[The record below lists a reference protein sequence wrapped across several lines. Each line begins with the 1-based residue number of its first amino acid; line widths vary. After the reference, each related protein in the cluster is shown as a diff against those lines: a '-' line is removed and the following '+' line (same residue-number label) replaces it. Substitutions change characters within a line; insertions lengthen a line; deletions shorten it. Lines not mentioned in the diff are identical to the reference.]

1 MSLLHQNS
9 TSHDIDQLMSVQYQ
23 YAGFWPRLLANMIDS
38 FLYVAVMLPFGLL
51 FDTPIYAETSSTYSR
66 LDALLQLIS
75 AGIYIV
81 CWMRFAATP
90 GKILMGLKVLD
101 AATGQKI
108 RFSQA
113 LTRYVGYFIS
123 ALALGL
129 GYLWIIFDP
138 KKQGWHDKMAK
149 TVVVKE
155 ID

>member
-51 FDTPIYAETSSTYSR
+51 FNTPIYAETSSTYSR

-113 LTRYVGYFIS
+113 LTRYVGVS
-123 ALALGL
+123 
-129 GYLWIIFDP
+129 
-138 KKQGWHDKMAK
+138 
-149 TVVVKE
+149 
-155 ID
+155 